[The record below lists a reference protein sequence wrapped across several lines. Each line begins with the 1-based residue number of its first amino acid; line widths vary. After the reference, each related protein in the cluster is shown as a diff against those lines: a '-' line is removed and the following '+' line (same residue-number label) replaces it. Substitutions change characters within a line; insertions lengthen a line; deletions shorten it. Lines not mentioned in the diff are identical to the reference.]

1 MQKTK
6 NPLETPFTKEFG
18 LQYPIVSFGHCK
30 DVIVEICKAGGM
42 GVYGVAG
49 FSPEEIDR
57 ELTWIEER
65 VEGKPF
71 GVDVIV
77 SGSMP
82 ATGTT
87 EEFEAQIPQAHWD
100 WIEKLRKEFNIP
112 NTRLPDGTVI
122 NGRVREPRGAFTQEY
137 ARAQL
142 EVLLEHR
149 VPLFACAQGNPAFI
163 IPEMH
168 HRGVKV
174 LGLIGLVRQAV
185 REHAAGID
193 YIVAHGQDG
202 GGHCGPIGTFTLT
215 PQVARAVAPTPVLA
229 AGGVGCGRQVAAALM
244 LGAAGV
250 WTGTA
255 WLTAKEHD
263 IEPIA
268 QAKILAA
275 RSEDTVRTNWGDGAF
290 RRHVGSRMD
299 ERWVSKDAPPILPR
313 PMQGILNREIMYQI
327 ADNKVE
333 DVYYGMGCGQ
343 TAGLLTEVK
352 PARQIMD
359 EWVNE
364 CLEAFEQYGLLT

>member
-6 NPLETPFTKEFG
+6 NPLETPLTKTFG
-18 LQYPIVSFGHCK
+18 LQYPIISFGHCR
-30 DVIVEICKAGGM
+30 DVIVEVCNAGGM

-49 FSPEEIDR
+49 LAPDEIDR

-65 VEGKPF
+65 VGGKAF

-82 ATGTT
+82 QTGTL
-87 EEFEAQIPQAHWD
+87 EDFEAQIPKGHWE
-100 WIEKLRKEFNIP
+100 WIEKVRKEFNIP
-112 NTRLPDGTVI
+112 NTRLPDGTFVE
-122 NGRVREPRGAFTQEY
+122 GRVREQRVGTQES
-137 ARAQL
+137 AREQL
-142 EVLLEHR
+142 QVLLDHK

-168 HRGVKV
+168 AHGVKV

-185 REHAAGID
+185 REHQAGID
-193 YIVAHGQDG
+193 FIVAHGQDG
-202 GGHCGPIGTFTLT
+202 GGHCGPIGSFTLT
-215 PQVARAVAPTPVLA
+215 PQVAKACAPTPVLL

-263 IEPIA
+263 IEPWY
-268 QAKILAA
+268 QEKILAA
-275 RSEDTVRTNWGDGAF
+275 RSEDTARTNWGDGAY
-290 RRHVGSRMD
+290 RRHVGSRLD
-299 ERWVSKDAPPILPR
+299 ERWLQPDAPPILPR
-313 PMQGILNREIMYQI
+313 PMQGILTRELTLQI
-327 ADNKVE
+327 HDNHVE
-333 DVYYGMGCGQ
+333 NVYYPIGSGQ
-343 TAGLLTEVK
+343 TVGLLNEVK
-352 PARQIMD
+352 PARQILD

>member
-1 MQKTK
+1 VQKTK

-65 VEGKPF
+65 VGGRPF

-87 EEFEAQIPQAHWD
+87 EEFEAQIPKGHWE

-122 NGRVREPRGAFTQEY
+122 EGRARQERVFTQES

-142 EVLLEHR
+142 EVLLEHK

-168 HRGVKV
+168 ARGVKV

-185 REHAAGID
+185 REHQAGID
-193 YIVAHGQDG
+193 FIVAHGQDG

-215 PQVARAVAPTPVLA
+215 PQVAKAVAPTPVLA

-263 IEPIA
+263 IEPWY
-268 QAKILAA
+268 QEKILAA

-290 RRHVGSRMD
+290 RRHVASRID
-299 ERWVSKDAPPILPR
+299 ERWAQPDAPPILPR
-313 PMQGILNREIMYQI
+313 PMQSILTRELTLQI
-327 ADNKVE
+327 HDNHVE
-333 DVYYGMGCGQ
+333 NVYYPIGSGQ
-343 TAGLLTEVK
+343 TVGLLNEVK
-352 PARQIMD
+352 PARQILD